1 MAEGPSLA
9 LFASGGYIRL
19 LSPAQKSNDL
29 AMSNTPAIDAKKLF
43 LASRIALIF
52 TAMTFAFRASLEG
65 VWGNEFHLTKEQIGW
80 IFGPAF
86 YGFTLAMVFG
96 GPLCDVL
103 GMKRLLG
110 LAFIG
115 HVAGVIV
122 YLVSKDA
129 TMLFIG
135 TLCIGIG
142 NGMVEAA
149 CNPLTVTL
157 FPNNKTTMLNRF
169 HVWFPGGITVG
180 GIIAYLMMDVMH
192 LGWHALISVLF
203 IPAIIYGILFW
214 RLEFPRTE
222 RVTSGVSTKDMFL
235 SCLTPLFLIM
245 LLCMFLTAATE
256 LGTNQWIV
264 ALLQGA
270 GVSGILVLVFING
283 IMALGRS
290 FAGPVVHR
298 LNPNGMLIFSAIF
311 AAIGLVLLSKAT
323 GYAAFGAAL
332 VFAAG
337 ICFFWPTMLGFV
349 AEYVPKSGA
358 LGLSLMGGAGMFS
371 VSLILPLMGKWYDD
385 FKAAAIASGTS
396 AAGADAVAGSSTF
409 LKVAIMPAI
418 LIVIFSLIYVLRR
431 KSQAAGKP
439 QAAGASH

>member
-1 MAEGPSLA
+1 
-9 LFASGGYIRL
+9 
-19 LSPAQKSNDL
+19 
-29 AMSNTPAIDAKKLF
+29 MSNTSAINARKLF

-52 TAMTFAFRASLEG
+52 TAMTFAFRDSLAG

-103 GMKRLLG
+103 GMKRLMG
-110 LAFIG
+110 LAFVG
-115 HVAGVIV
+115 HIAGVIV
-122 YLVSKDA
+122 YLTAKDS
-129 TMLFIG
+129 TMLFVG

-157 FPNNKTTMLNRF
+157 FPDNKTTMLNRF
-169 HVWFPGGITVG
+169 HVWFPGGQAIG
-180 GIIAYLMMDVMH
+180 GVIAYFMIDRMQLDWH
-192 LGWHALISVLF
+192 LLIAVLF
-203 IPAIIYGILFW
+203 IPAIIYGLMF
-214 RLEFPRTE
+214 LKLDFPRTE

-235 SCLTPLFLIM
+235 SCLTPLFLVM

-256 LGTNQWIV
+256 LGTNQWIA
-264 ALLQGA
+264 ALLQGS
-270 GVSGILVLVFING
+270 GVSGILVFVFIAG

-311 AAIGLVLLSKAT
+311 ATIGLILLSKAT

-371 VSLILPLMGKWYDD
+371 VSLVLPLMGKWFDD
-385 FKAAAIASGTS
+385 FKAAAVASGTDVS
-396 AAGADAVAGSSTF
+396 VADAAAGSNTF
-409 LKVAIMPAI
+409 MKVAIMPAI
-418 LIVIFSLIYVLRR
+418 LIVVFALIYVVRR
-431 KSQAAGKP
+431 RSQVEGKP
-439 QAAGASH
+439 AGAAH

>member
-1 MAEGPSLA
+1 MSVT
-9 LFASGGYIRL
+9 I
-19 LSPAQKSNDL
+19 QSN
-29 AMSNTPAIDAKKLF
+29 KLF

-65 VWGNEFHLTKEQIGW
+65 VWSDEFHLTKEQIGW
-80 IFGPAF
+80 IFSPAF
-86 YGFTLAMVFG
+86 YGFTLAMIFG

-103 GMKRLLG
+103 GMKKLLG

-115 HVAGVIV
+115 HVSGVIV
-122 YLVSKDA
+122 YLLAKDA
-129 TMLFIG
+129 TMLFVG
-135 TLCIGIG
+135 TLCTGIG

-157 FPNNKTTMLNRF
+157 YPNNKTKMLNRF
-169 HVWFPGGITVG
+169 HVWFPGGLAVG
-180 GIIAYLMMDVMH
+180 GLIAYLMMDTLH
-192 LGWHALISVLF
+192 LGWHLLISVLF
-203 IPAIIYGILFW
+203 IPAIIYGVLFW
-214 RLEFPRTE
+214 KLDFPKTE

-235 SCLTPLFLIM
+235 SCLAPLFLVM
-245 LLCMFLTAATE
+245 VACMFLTAATE

-311 AAIGLVLLSKAT
+311 AAIGLILLSNAS
-323 GYAAFGAAL
+323 GYGAFGAAL
-332 VFAAG
+332 VFAVG

-349 AEYVPKSGA
+349 AEYLPKTGA

-371 VSLILPLMGKWYDD
+371 VSLILPLMGKWFDH
-385 FKAAAIASGTS
+385 FKDAAIATGSNATE
-396 AAGADAVAGSSTF
+396 ADVIAGSNTF
-409 LKVAIMPAI
+409 MKVAIMPAI
-418 LIVIFSLIYVLRR
+418 LIVVFVLIYFVRR
-431 KSQAAGKP
+431 KSYAAHKQQA
-439 QAAGASH
+439 QAGAAH